1 LGVRRFWTGQAVG
14 VAGLLALLASG
25 CAGAAKRAASPA
37 SPPQPY
43 LRKADA
49 TNGAVA
55 LQTVLRAFAPANR
68 RAPVV
73 WLVAVTHLGT
83 TNYYAE
89 LQQFLDAQSLVLFE
103 GVGATNKTFE
113 LSQNEGYSLQDALA
127 KAIGL
132 EFQLNAL
139 KYSREHFRNSD
150 LTLAQLEGLFD
161 GPANALQ
168 TGEALSAAAAGA
180 PASALPAQS
189 RRHDELGQVV
199 ELMQGTGLMGGLA
212 RLGVAF
218 LGASPRL
225 QALTKVTLI
234 ELLGQVEGDVSQMA
248 GLPPGFQRLLQVLVR
263 ERNQVV
269 MRDVGAAL
277 RQRPRPRSVAVLY
290 GAGHMAHLEQRLQGE
305 LGYRP
310 VAERWLTAFAVDVRA
325 AGLSAFEL
333 ELTRQLVR
341 RQLEALQ
348 SSPSRG
354 ANDQDP
360 SVKP

>member
-1 LGVRRFWTGQAVG
+1 VRRFWTGQAAAAAVCLAWL
-14 VAGLLALLASG
+14 AGG
-25 CAGAAKRAASPA
+25 CAGAAKRPAQPA

-49 TNGAVA
+49 TNGVVA
-55 LQTVLRAFAPANR
+55 LQTALRGFAPAKK
-68 RAPVV
+68 RAPVI
-73 WLVAVTHLGT
+73 WLAAVTHLGT

-113 LSQNEGYSLQDALA
+113 LSQPEAYSLQDALA
-127 KAIGL
+127 KALGL

-139 KYSREHFRNSD
+139 AYSRKHFRNSD
-150 LTLAQLEGLFD
+150 LTLAQLEAIFD
-161 GPANALQ
+161 GPANGVKTSDAAA
-168 TGEALSAAAAGA
+168 GAAAAAAAPDSAAAA
-180 PASALPAQS
+180 QS
-189 RRHDELGQVV
+189 GRPDELGQVV
-199 ELMQGTGLMGGLA
+199 ELMRGTGLLGGVA
-212 RLGVAF
+212 RLGVAL

-234 ELLGQVEGDVSQMA
+234 EVLGQVQGDVSQMA

-277 RQRPRPRSVAVLY
+277 RQRPRPRSVVVLY
-290 GAGHMAHLEQRLQGE
+290 GAAHMAHLEEQLWRE

-325 AGLSAFEL
+325 AGLSALEL
-333 ELTRQLVR
+333 EVTRQLVR
-341 RQLEALQ
+341 RQMEALQ
-348 SSPSRG
+348 SPAGRG
-354 ANDQDP
+354 ATRENTN
-360 SVKP
+360 